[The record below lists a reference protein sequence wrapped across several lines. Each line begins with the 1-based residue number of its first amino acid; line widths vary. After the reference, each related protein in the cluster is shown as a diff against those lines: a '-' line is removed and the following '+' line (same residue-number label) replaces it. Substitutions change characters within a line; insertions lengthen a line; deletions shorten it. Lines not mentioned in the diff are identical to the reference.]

1 MSRDEQLPDYLEKH
15 DPVYE
20 VDDCPVRVM
29 KLSLDG
35 DGNSTEA
42 NVTTTGCAMHPRD
55 SDAGNS
61 SSYRAE
67 ESAAEQNFF
76 EGVVTAIKSY
86 KDSPYFIPGIAAFA
100 LGLLV
105 LLLVGLL
112 VWQCRKR
119 AMNRA
124 QEAMAMQF
132 LTASELA
139 AACAVES
146 GSGNTPFPSQFPSP
160 LMSSTATSA
169 IPAREIAPYDINVD
183 FMPPPTQRT
192 PRVYSYNMLAK
203 K

>member
-1 MSRDEQLPDYLEKH
+1 MEKH

-20 VDDCPVRVM
+20 VDDCPVRVT
-29 KLSLDG
+29 KLSLEG
-35 DGNSTEA
+35 QGNNTEA

-55 SDAGNS
+55 SDDGSIASN
-61 SSYRAE
+61 RAE
-67 ESAAEQNFF
+67 ES
-76 EGVVTAIKSY
+76 EGQEKFYEGIVTAIKSY
-86 KDSPYFIPGIAAFA
+86 GDSPYFIPGIAACA

-112 VWQCRKR
+112 IWQYRKR
-119 AMNRA
+119 SMNKAR
-124 QEAMAMQF
+124 EAMAMQF

-146 GSGNTPFPSQFPSP
+146 GSGNTNFPSQFPSP

-183 FMPPPTQRT
+183 TMPTPTNRT
-192 PRVYSYNMLAK
+192 PRVYSYNMMAK